1 MTLEKGSPGIFVE
14 LQGLGLQRIKRK
26 TQQQVFL
33 SFVNSILVVLSQTLR
48 KSLENKLTEVY
59 ISANV

>member
-1 MTLEKGSPGIFVE
+1 MRVPKVKKHFGSFGIFVE

-33 SFVNSILVVLSQTLR
+33 SFVNSILVVLPQTLQI
-48 KSLENKLTEVY
+48 LVY
-59 ISANV
+59 GFFHA